1 VVSGEFRWRSPENPL
16 KTFVYGMLVM
26 NLALLAG
33 GCAIRLLLRTSAG
46 EALGVMGFSGMVA
59 GVIAGTLWLRWRATR

>member
-1 VVSGEFRWRSPENPL
+1 
-16 KTFVYGMLVM
+16 MLVM